1 MPIYVIYHMSY
12 THCGESLLKDH
23 CGYLTFDFIL
33 LIYRI
38 LKMFGKVI
46 NKHSQIKK
54 IRDCGK
60 SLYNYIH
67 TSPERQILLN
77 TLPRNIYRALTNF
90 SNIISIL
97 ILRSPFSHELTFEN
111 VLHGMKFCNFT
122 SCLMSHVSLK
132 S

>member
-12 THCGESLLKDH
+12 TQCGESLLKDH

-38 LKMFGKVI
+38 LKMFGEVV
-46 NKHSQIKK
+46 NKHSQINK

-60 SLYNYIH
+60 SLYNYIY

-77 TLPRNIYRALTNF
+77 TLPRFKIFTEL
-90 SNIISIL
+90 SPISQTSFL
-97 ILRSPFSHELTFEN
+97 YSFYV
-111 VLHGMKFCNFT
+111 VLLVT
-122 SCLMSHVSLK
+122 S
-132 S
+132 